1 MRTITLALLGF
12 AGLMVA
18 APEWARPGLI
28 VFAAIF
34 AAASYALDAEVRE
47 ALRFR
52 VTRST
57 RAKRPAG
64 RPAAT

>member
-18 APEWARPGLI
+18 APEWARLGLI
-28 VFAAIF
+28 VFAVIF
-34 AAASYALDAEVRE
+34 AAATYALDAEVRE

-52 VTRST
+52 VPKST
-57 RAKRPAG
+57 RAKRPAA
-64 RPAAT
+64 RRAAT